1 MALGRHQINVTL
13 DTASD
18 PDDTVLL
25 AAQGVHSAI
34 YLLWMHVI
42 VTTLQ
47 ASSTI
52 TLEDGVGGNVLM
64 HQTSTGIGTTTY
76 NYVAYK
82 GADGLKLSDNT
93 ALNATIAGATGVVA
107 RIVGETEVRGH

>member
-18 PDDTVLL
+18 PDDTTLL
-25 AAQGVHSAI
+25 AAPGVHQAI
-34 YLLWMHVI
+34 YLLWAHVI

-52 TLEDGVGGNVLM
+52 SLEDGVGGSVLL
-64 HQTSTGIGTTTY
+64 HQASIAIGTTIYDYRSET
-76 NYVAYK
+76 NK
-82 GADGLKLSDNT
+82 DGLKLTDNT
-93 ALNATIAGATGVVA
+93 LLNATIDGATGVVA
-107 RIVGETEVRGH
+107 RIVGEVEVKGG